1 MYSFFLFGFLLCLIS
16 LVTAEILALFFIE
29 LNKGK
34 YLSKKEL
41 FLMRAVFFLYYY
53 FAGRNIENG
62 SDQDIFSFF
71 TLFFWGYLLT
81 YLDISNH
88 WLPRRYTML
97 FLITGIIGNILYHNF
112 NHNIQLIVSG
122 GLCFLILLTIR
133 QSIIQLSKKEA
144 IGMGDVFIISGCFFW
159 FSWQVAAFFSG
170 LAFCFLSL
178 ISVLLKKNRLP
189 YAPFLFFSMAL
200 VYLTKDRWMV

>member
-1 MYSFFLFGFLLCLIS
+1 LLCLIS
-16 LVTAEILALFFIE
+16 LVAAEILALFFIE

-53 FAGRNIENG
+53 FAGRSIENG

>member
-1 MYSFFLFGFLLCLIS
+1 MYSFFLFGFLLSLIL
-16 LVTAEILALFFIE
+16 LVTAEILALLFIE

-41 FLMRAVFFLYYY
+41 FISRAIFFLYYY
-53 FAGRNIENG
+53 FAGRNIANG
-62 SDQDIFSFF
+62 NNHDIFVFF
-71 TLFFWGYLLT
+71 ALFFWGYLFT

-97 FLITGIIGNILYHNF
+97 FLITGMIGNVVSHNF
-112 NHNIQLIVSG
+112 NYNIQLIISG
-122 GLCFLILLTIR
+122 SLCFLILLSIR

-170 LAFCFLSL
+170 LAFFFLSL
-178 ISVLLKKNRLP
+178 ISVLLNKNRLP
-189 YAPFLFFSMAL
+189 YAPFLFFSIAL
-200 VYLTKDRWMV
+200 VYLVKDRWLV